1 MARRQPSTNENQL
14 SLFDMLQGTAESQPE
29 RRLTLTLTDI
39 GGGAGIFISDE
50 GKDRLNDHAKTL
62 GNEELADAY
71 FHAVRDF
78 EEAGLEGSDR
88 SHLIHNAYLAELS
101 RRRLVRTQ
109 PRGLKPIAPP
119 EGQPLSIVP
128 WGTGPEQYHL
138 ARLELDP
145 TGPVQAVVASLA
157 QDY

>member
-78 EEAGLEGSDR
+78 E
-88 SHLIHNAYLAELS
+88 
-101 RRRLVRTQ
+101 
-109 PRGLKPIAPP
+109 
-119 EGQPLSIVP
+119 
-128 WGTGPEQYHL
+128 
-138 ARLELDP
+138 
-145 TGPVQAVVASLA
+145 
-157 QDY
+157 